1 MTTKARAN
9 QANETSE
16 VTQADQRRDERPY
29 DDQAALRELHAAE
42 PLGTPTMALA
52 LGDDVWRRWVEEIRT
67 NPAYHLRDPDDP
79 TDVGMTG
86 SSGPN
91 PPPPVI
97 VEYGPGANQYI
108 ATTFDSGQAMVVD
121 AADPTGKTWKFP
133 ESAWRRFVARVRGEK
148 LEDGEEEPQGPTIY
162 EAAAE
167 QNARTAK
174 MVERDRQATPDNKAN
189 K

>member
-1 MTTKARAN
+1 MTTKPRTS
-9 QANETSE
+9 QA
-16 VTQADQRRDERPY
+16 RDEQDRDQRPY
-29 DDQAALRELHAAE
+29 DDQAAIRELHAAE

-52 LGDDVWRRWVEEIRT
+52 FGDDVWRRWVEEIRT

-86 SSGPN
+86 SAGAN

-108 ATTFDSGQAMVVD
+108 ATTFDAGQVLITD

-133 ESAWRRFVARVRGEK
+133 EATWRRFVARVRGEK
-148 LEDGEEEPQGPTIY
+148 LDDEEEAPQGPTIY

-174 MVERDRQATPDNKAN
+174 LRERDQEATPENKAR
-189 K
+189 